1 MTSIVEL
8 SSQDMSAHEIEGP
21 QVGVDLD
28 EVDMFKQQAAK
39 TAMANY
45 GGRNVEVDAKKFEVF
60 PHGGL

>member
-28 EVDMFKQQAAK
+28 EVGVFKQQAAK

-45 GGRNVEVDAKKFEVF
+45 GGRNVEVDAQKFEVF